1 MNKFKGLSQS
11 LENEISE
18 KRNYLVI
25 SLTILTIVVLT
36 FILLNRTRNLKNKEI
51 KGLRDV
57 RGLRVYSENGNYI
70 GKIDEI
76 YVEQKKSRIY
86 GLLIKLSGK
95 ISKDFGSKNVLL
107 KYKHVNSI
115 KNIII
120 IDKASSYHLENNKY
134 SDEI

>member
-1 MNKFKGLSQS
+1 MDWVIRYGDGCCLDTTNNSVCDVDENFEINESHENKDIQQSSKKESKLIKFVDNFLNKFKGLSQS

-57 RGLRVYSENGNYI
+57 RGLRVYSENGIYI

-76 YVEQKKSRIY
+76 YVEQ
-86 GLLIKLSGK
+86 
-95 ISKDFGSKNVLL
+95 
-107 KYKHVNSI
+107 
-115 KNIII
+115 
-120 IDKASSYHLENNKY
+120 
-134 SDEI
+134 